1 MDIPKEIM
9 DKFGG
14 KDKQNHV
21 GKKFQ
26 NQPYRSGKKGM
37 QVEQPT
43 KTTEI
48 VFRTNGQ
55 LRRELLTSDAQNW
68 SELLYSNGYG
78 VTATQ
83 LRNFFNE
90 VKALQSRIEAGG
102 FQSNEAMVGLL
113 KSKVAYA
120 YARAE
125 TKRKTGFEYLKNMI
139 EQGSDK
145 STSKEAFDDFA
156 LFFEAVMGFFKRS
169 ERHGI

>member
-14 KDKQNHV
+14 KDRQKQG
-21 GKKFQ
+21 GKSFQ
-26 NQPYRSGKKGM
+26 NQQYGSDKKGIKT
-37 QVEQPT
+37 VEQST

-48 VFRTNGQ
+48 VFRVNGQ
-55 LRRELLTSDAQNW
+55 LRRELLTSDAENW
-68 SELLYSNGYG
+68 SDLLYNNGNG

-102 FQSNEAMVGLL
+102 FQSNEAIVGLL

-125 TKRKTGFEYLKNMI
+125 NKRKTGFGYLKSMI

-156 LFFEAVMGFFKRS
+156 LFFEAVMGFFKGR
-169 ERHGI
+169 